1 MAKSVASSLVCSQGS
16 DTRVRTHKKNLAG
29 FFGYTNLKNPPQK
42 THTST
47 LT

>member
-1 MAKSVASSLVCSQGS
+1 MHQQFYCVQGS
-16 DTRVRTHKKNLAG
+16 DTRVRTQKTPG
-29 FFGYTNLKNPPQK
+29 FFGYTHLKNPPQK

>member
-1 MAKSVASSLVCSQGS
+1 MYMDFYGIVNQGS
-16 DTRVRTHKKNLAG
+16 DTRVRTQKTH
-29 FFGYTNLKNPPQK
+29 PQK